1 MRKGGYSHGPPHP
14 PQTVQLTGRQ
24 RRPYPYHGL
33 VSWELLYRL
42 AKLGAE
48 LYGPAASRPLAVI
61 PCELVLT
68 INPGTNG
75 RELIVRCRCM
85 AGTVVQPA
93 RRYYSY
99 DPLGVVQGLDAAK
112 AMYREHR
119 AAKGSQAV

>member
-1 MRKGGYSHGPPHP
+1 MTQPAGRMRHRDKTIADLDWMITRAKRP
-14 PQTVQLTGRQ
+14 Q
-24 RRPYPYHGL
+24 RR
-33 VSWELLYRL
+33 S
-42 AKLGAE
+42 
-48 LYGPAASRPLAVI
+48 PLAVI

-112 AMYREHR
+112 ALYREHR
-119 AAKGSQAV
+119 ASKGSQAA